1 MKLEFKNKNIGIYGI
16 GISGL
21 STVKALNRLG
31 ANLTLIDSK
40 RAKDLEE
47 VLSRIEDVD
56 YVSIFGNDKL
66 EISHLDLLVKSPGI
80 PLNTDVLKKAR
91 NLNIKIVTDLELAY
105 LISKNKNMILV
116 TGTNGKTT
124 TTTLLGEI
132 FKKAN
137 KKVHLAGNIGK
148 GIMDL
153 IFQSNQEDVFIIEAS
168 SFQLESTKEFKPKI
182 SLFINISPDHLDWH
196 GNFEDYFKSKK
207 KAFINQNKNDWSILN
222 YDNDLIR
229 DLSKELN
236 SKIIFFSTKEELEEG
251 IYLKENKIYI
261 KFNNKIEKIIDIEE
275 KGIITENLLA
285 AIGVS
290 YAYGL
295 DMSIVEKVIKEF
307 SPLEHRMEFVK
318 NIKGIDFYNDSKGTN
333 PESTIKA
340 LQSIKGSKILIA
352 GGYDKGSEFGELIK
366 EVLLETK
373 DLIIMGETKDKIMKE
388 AKKQGF
394 NNTFEV
400 KTMREAV
407 EKAFSLAEVHDK
419 IILSPACASWGM
431 YKNFEERGKDFKK
444 QVKNIKV
451 D

>member
-229 DLSKELN
+229 DFSKELN

>member
-1 MKLEFKNKNIGIYGI
+1 MKFEFKNKNIGIYGI

-31 ANLTLIDSK
+31 VNLTLIDSK
-40 RAKDLEE
+40 PAEDLEE
-47 VLSRIEDVD
+47 VLSRIRDIN
-56 YVSIFGNDKL
+56 YISIFGNDKL
-66 EISHLDLLVKSPGI
+66 EISHLDILVKSPGI
-80 PLNTDVLKKAR
+80 PLDTDVLKKAR
-91 NLNIKIVTDLELAY
+91 NLEIKIVADLELAY

-137 KKVHLAGNIGK
+137 KEVHLAGNIGK

-153 IFQSNQEDVFIIEAS
+153 IFQSNKEDVFIIEAS
-168 SFQLESTKEFKPKI
+168 SFQLESTEEFKPKI

-196 GNFEDYFKSKK
+196 GSFENYFKSKK
-207 KAFINQNKNDWSILN
+207 KAFINQNENDWSILN

-229 DLSKELN
+229 NLSKELK
-236 SKIIFFSTKEELEEG
+236 SKIIFFSTKEELEQG
-251 IYLKENKIYI
+251 IYLKKDKIYI
-261 KFNNKIEKIIDIEE
+261 KFNNKIEKIIDIQDN
-275 KGIITENLLA
+275 GIIVENLLG

-295 DMSIVEKVIKEF
+295 DMNMVEKVIKEF

-318 NIKGIDFYNDSKGTN
+318 SIKGIDFYNDSKGTN

-340 LQSIKGSKILIA
+340 LQSIKGCKILIA
-352 GGYDKGSEFGELIK
+352 GGYDKGSEFGELIQ
-366 EVLLETK
+366 EVLVETK

-388 AKKQGF
+388 SKKQGF
-394 NNTFEV
+394 KNVFEV

-407 EKAFSLAEVHDK
+407 EKAFSLAEVDDK

-431 YKNFEERGKDFKK
+431 YKNFEERGEDFKK